1 VRITARVFA
10 QIVGVERDIPRS
22 AKLVV
27 LHLSRRNQVRISRK
41 SARVVPCQQL
51 RLARHGERERT
62 VGQKQHTFRK
72 RFVQTHRH
80 RIRTVQADFDFV
92 ALVEYA
98 LVGRVDFRALRLPFD
113 VIVNIRNRQKYHSIL
128 LIFYSTIYIITKLY
142 YRIKQKSIEKI
153 AINLDFLE
161 IRVKIFAYFSF
172 FCYNKDIK
180 SKLCNMEEFG
190 MAIINYI
197 EKHLKTFS
205 VTKHMHNDWEIIY
218 VTEGSGTI
226 ETENNHIIPYT
237 KGDVICIPPQIRHI
251 NHSSTGFKN
260 VHLTIEDFAPPIQ
273 APTHITSCEAGKDLY
288 SLLKLAY
295 RYFHQLEG
303 NHPLN
308 LSLTNAITTLLTH
321 LLAQTE
327 ANKITQVI
335 VNQIINNYTDGNFSL
350 EEAYSLIPLSKEYIR
365 KLFIKEY
372 GISPLQYL
380 QQRRIELA
388 KQLLAKKGNDYSRIN
403 EIAQSCGFY
412 DSAYFSRL
420 FKKITGYAPSEYK
433 PTLLDNNKIFE
444 KN

>member
-1 VRITARVFA
+1 MRLALAVFDKIRAEIKYEFFDFHFPAEIQRVFQIVSRAPCPRMVGIRSVTLIVLFPVDGVPFVKARLFPRHEVRASVRITARVFA
-10 QIVGVERDIPRS
+10 QIVGVERDIPRG

-98 LVGRVDFRALRLPFD
+98 LVDRVDFRALRLPFD
-113 VIVNIRNRQKYHSIL
+113 VIVSIRNRQKYHSIL

-142 YRIKQKSIEKI
+142 YCIKQKSIEKI

-226 ETENNHIIPYT
+226 ETENNHIIP
-237 KGDVICIPPQIRHI
+237 
-251 NHSSTGFKN
+251 
-260 VHLTIEDFAPPIQ
+260 
-273 APTHITSCEAGKDLY
+273 
-288 SLLKLAY
+288 
-295 RYFHQLEG
+295 
-303 NHPLN
+303 
-308 LSLTNAITTLLTH
+308 
-321 LLAQTE
+321 
-327 ANKITQVI
+327 
-335 VNQIINNYTDGNFSL
+335 
-350 EEAYSLIPLSKEYIR
+350 
-365 KLFIKEY
+365 
-372 GISPLQYL
+372 
-380 QQRRIELA
+380 
-388 KQLLAKKGNDYSRIN
+388 
-403 EIAQSCGFY
+403 
-412 DSAYFSRL
+412 
-420 FKKITGYAPSEYK
+420 
-433 PTLLDNNKIFE
+433 
-444 KN
+444 